1 MNIIVGSDI
10 NDHIEENVELLLGG
24 GGGGSDT
31 LWHVPQ

>member
-1 MNIIVGSDI
+1 MNIIVGSDF